1 LTDSIHRRKAAIFQ
15 ALGHP
20 TRIAILEQLESG
32 ERSAGALIQQLSR
45 GDQAATQ
52 ANVSQHLAVLRAQQ
66 IVKTRK
72 TGNQV
77 FYSIRDHVIL
87 EVLVL
92 LRRYLQTHLNE
103 LLADLETAPEPAS
116 DPESKLEEAA
126 R

>member
-1 LTDSIHRRKAAIFQ
+1 
-15 ALGHP
+15 
-20 TRIAILEQLESG
+20 
-32 ERSAGALIQQLSR
+32 
-45 GDQAATQ
+45 
-52 ANVSQHLAVLRAQQ
+52 
-66 IVKTRK
+66 
-72 TGNQV
+72 
-77 FYSIRDHVIL
+77 VIL